1 MTPGPRAAV
10 GRHWEDRAARYL
22 AHQGLDVVARGY
34 RCRLG
39 EIDLVCRDREA
50 LVFVEV
56 RARSSGARTRA
67 IESIDAAKQRKLVA
81 TARHFLMR
89 HPAWHER
96 PLRFDVVAFDG
107 VDGENATLRWERNV
121 IDC

>member
-1 MTPGPRAAV
+1 MTRAPRAAL
-10 GRHWEDRAARYL
+10 GRRYEDHAARYL
-22 AHQGLDVVARGY
+22 ASQGLDVIARGY

-56 RARSSGARTRA
+56 RARGSGARTRA
-67 IESIDAAKQRKLVA
+67 LESIDRAKQRKLVA

-89 HPAWHER
+89 HPSWHEH

-107 VDGENATLRWERNV
+107 VDGDKATLSWERNV

>member
-1 MTPGPRAAV
+1 MSREPRAAL
-10 GRHWEDRAARYL
+10 GKRWEDRAARYL
-22 AHQGLDVVARGY
+22 ASRGLDVVARGY

-39 EIDLVCRDREA
+39 EIDLVCRDRDA

-56 RARSSGARTRA
+56 RARGSGAHTSA
-67 IESIDAAKQRKLVA
+67 LESIDRAKRARLVA

-89 HPAWHER
+89 NPGWYER

-107 VDGENATLRWERNV
+107 VDGDAATLRWERNV

>member
-1 MTPGPRAAV
+1 MTGGPRAAR
-10 GRHWEDRAARYL
+10 GRRYEDRAARFL
-22 AHQGLDVVARGY
+22 ETQGLAVVARGY

-39 EIDLVCRDREA
+39 EIDLVCRDAET

-56 RARSSGARTRA
+56 RARASRARA
-67 IESIDAAKQRKLVA
+67 SALESVDRTKQRKLVA

-89 HPAWHER
+89 HPAWHASR
-96 PLRFDVVAFDG
+96 LRFDVVAFDAIEA
-107 VDGENATLRWERNV
+107 DEATMRWERNV